1 MNFLGRAIRI
11 LVTGNLLAF
20 AKNLVRQRR
29 VKKFRLLPKPLD
41 KHRGVTGVI
50 NQILDVLPQRQNY
63 LEVGIFKGATF
74 QNVVAGEK
82 WGVDIAPAF
91 DYTKLPKNS
100 QVIVKPSDDF
110 FSELAT
116 GKKFD
121 MIYID
126 AEHTFHQAYRELVH
140 SINHLE
146 QWGVVLLDDTVPADS
161 IAAIPNETESKEAAM
176 RFHGK
181 TVWSHQGDVWKLIL
195 QVRNKHKNLTVR
207 TILQPSRPRT
217 IMWLDHSFDSRMV
230 LEDTEYLAPLTYE
243 NAFASGIPEEFEVR
257 ELKKILEEI
266 RTRKF

>member
-1 MNFLGRAIRI
+1 MNFTKRAIKI

-20 AKNLVRQRR
+20 VQNLIRQRNG
-29 VKKFRLLPKPLD
+29 KKLRLLPRPLD
-41 KHRGVTGVI
+41 GHRGVTGVI

-91 DYTKLPKNS
+91 DYTRVPKNS
-100 QVIVKPSDDF
+100 RVIVKPSDDF
-110 FSELAT
+110 FADLAAE
-116 GKKFD
+116 KKFD

-146 QWGVVLLDDTVPADS
+146 KWGVILLDDTVPADS
-161 IAAIPNETESKEAAM
+161 IAAIPNQTESKEAAS
-176 RFHGK
+176 RIHGE
-181 TVWSHQGDVWKLIL
+181 TVWSHQGDVWKLVL

-217 IMWLDHSFDSRMV
+217 IMWINQSFTSKMA

-243 NAFASGIPEEFEVR
+243 DAFASGIPKEFEIR
-257 ELKKILEEI
+257 ELNEILEEI

>member
-1 MNFLGRAIRI
+1 MNFLSRAIKI

-20 AKNLVRQRR
+20 AKNLVRQSRG
-29 VKKFRLLPKPLD
+29 KKFRLLPKPLD
-41 KHRGVTGVI
+41 AHRGVTGVI

-100 QVIVKPSDDF
+100 RVIVKPSDDF
-110 FSELAT
+110 FADLAAE
-116 GKKFD
+116 KKFD

-140 SINHLE
+140 SVNHLE
-146 QWGVVLLDDTVPADS
+146 KSGVILLDDTVPEDS

-176 RFHGK
+176 RIHGE

-217 IMWLDHSFDSRMV
+217 IMWLDHSFDSRIS

-257 ELKKILEEI
+257 ELNEILEEI